1 MGSGL
6 GVQAPQKS
14 ASSTTSARVTSPPRK
29 VSRMYGCVWTWS
41 SQSPRPQNRQAPIAV
56 RLQCQQSM
64 WLVLSQRWPAPRNG
78 LVMERS
84 VGRLAWVK
92 GASLE
97 GAGNELVET
106 LTIQPVRPGQRGRT
120 DGGRPGAI
128 GQEGDLS
135 EIRSGAEP

>member
-6 GVQAPQKS
+6 GVQAPQNS
-14 ASSTTSARVTSPPRK
+14 ASSTTSARVTSPPLK

-41 SQSPRPQNRQAPIAV
+41 SQSPRPQNLQAPTAV

-64 WLVLSQRWPAPRNG
+64 WLVLSQRLATWRNG
-78 LVMERS
+78 LVVQRS
-84 VGRLAWVK
+84 VGRFAWVK

-97 GAGNELVET
+97 GAGNELIEP
-106 LTIQPVRPGQRGRT
+106 LTIQPVRPGQSGRA

-128 GQEGDLS
+128 RQEGDLS